1 MAMLLRRAPEQ
12 ADRAEITNVDV
23 EPEPASTVE
32 FDRPDILETD
42 IEIKRKR
49 KLNYQLRQAASQ
61 GNFEE
66 INKLV
71 AQGADVNSIDQ
82 KDGRTA
88 LHKACSSGLGM
99 VSQRVTDT
107 LVRHGAATDE
117 RDFMGDTPLLLA
129 CLTGE
134 ESAIPILI
142 HAGANVNAA
151 HNNGS
156 TPLHI
161 TAQQGKA
168 AIMEI
173 LIRGGALVDV
183 QNNAGR
189 TPLHELAIAGA
200 EGSEEAAELLLD
212 SGAFVD
218 MMDYWGNTPLHL
230 SALGKRVGVVEIL
243 LRYEASVNTKNS
255 HAETALH
262 EASRLDFGDGVE
274 VLLRNG
280 ADAGITDNKGMTAVQ
295 IATGRR
301 LANIVALINRYS
313 STADAASG
321 EDQPSGEEESSEEEE
336 SNDPHPDDF
345 DFEPTPFQR
354 SEQPDEEQSSQ
365 AQLNAELPNA
375 VVLPE
380 IPSNTWTGVRRDNG
394 DGFILANY
402 DNHDISF
409 DAKLESILP
418 CVHEGKDM
426 HEIQLLI
433 NFMRPY
439 SMDHRIRYAKVDVML
454 SPSDPKDTPHIRG
467 IMPQADR
474 MEVSDQE
481 ITSGQKFTVGAAGN
495 GGPSSVNISMEGSK
509 SRTST
514 FKGVRIIHGA
524 IKDRMHACWRMY
536 EEPGSKSGLPEI
548 VRLLMLTHCDS
559 EFEIR
564 LNLSVKACH
573 FLTFGIP
580 RTLTAPP
587 GPSYLVPNL
596 RIIYAMEQ
604 ESRLRQM
611 LDVADRAATVVE
623 EANTFE
629 TRFSHAIR
637 HHAKKDLI
645 MQAGMKESYLQEW
658 TDILDA
664 SKSSDF
670 RILREK
676 LLEMRDPES
685 PRIIHG
691 NIRLDR
697 TERMWSPSDAQL
709 RLPRERAR
717 VPRRRPADSPEDLWY
732 SNRAGDRRREEYGYN
747 PRSRNA
753 LQGFS
758 AVGPGYHVSRLA

>member
-1 MAMLLRRAPEQ
+1 
-12 ADRAEITNVDV
+12 
-23 EPEPASTVE
+23 
-32 FDRPDILETD
+32 
-42 IEIKRKR
+42 
-49 KLNYQLRQAASQ
+49 
-61 GNFEE
+61 
-66 INKLV
+66 
-71 AQGADVNSIDQ
+71 
-82 KDGRTA
+82 
-88 LHKACSSGLGM
+88 
-99 VSQRVTDT
+99 
-107 LVRHGAATDE
+107 
-117 RDFMGDTPLLLA
+117 
-129 CLTGE
+129 
-134 ESAIPILI
+134 
-142 HAGANVNAA
+142 
-151 HNNGS
+151 
-156 TPLHI
+156 
-161 TAQQGKA
+161 
-168 AIMEI
+168 
-173 LIRGGALVDV
+173 
-183 QNNAGR
+183 
-189 TPLHELAIAGA
+189 
-200 EGSEEAAELLLD
+200 
-212 SGAFVD
+212 
-218 MMDYWGNTPLHL
+218 
-230 SALGKRVGVVEIL
+230 
-243 LRYEASVNTKNS
+243 
-255 HAETALH
+255 
-262 EASRLDFGDGVE
+262 
-274 VLLRNG
+274 
-280 ADAGITDNKGMTAVQ
+280 
-295 IATGRR
+295 
-301 LANIVALINRYS
+301 
-313 STADAASG
+313 
-321 EDQPSGEEESSEEEE
+321 
-336 SNDPHPDDF
+336 
-345 DFEPTPFQR
+345 
-354 SEQPDEEQSSQ
+354 
-365 AQLNAELPNA
+365 

-402 DNHDISF
+402 DNHEISF

-439 SMDHRIRYAKVDVML
+439 SVDHRIRYAKVDVML
-454 SPSDPKDTPHIRG
+454 TPSDQRDTPHIRG

-509 SRTST
+509 SKTST

-524 IKDRMHACWRMY
+524 IRDRMHACWRMY

-548 VRLLMLTHCDS
+548 VRLLMLVHCNG

-580 RTLTAPP
+580 RTLTASP
-587 GPSYLVPNL
+587 GPSYLVPKL
-596 RIIYAMEQ
+596 SIIYAMEQ

-629 TRFSHAIR
+629 TRFSNAIR

-676 LLEMRDPES
+676 LLEMRDSES
-685 PRIIHG
+685 PRYFRE
-691 NIRLDR
+691 NIRIDR
-697 TERMWSPSDAQL
+697 TERMWSPSDAEL
-709 RLPRERAR
+709 RLPRERERAR
-717 VPRRRPADSPEDLWY
+717 VRTRRPVDSPEDLWY
-732 SNRAGDRRREEYGYN
+732 SNRVGDRRREEYGYN